1 LIQQYRYV
9 VMTERLDATL
19 DNYEVEGRKAE
30 QSSYRTSQQQP
41 MFSTSVSAPSFELQP
56 LTAAD
61 GLVNGDGVHNVT
73 FITHVDLHH
82 DPTPTHEAIT
92 QQHVTT
98 SVSLLEEPEP
108 DYDGKDEEGE
118 NGVGGLSAE
127 PPPPPP
133 TVEVVKGGG
142 GGRADQPP
150 TPPPLPPPS
159 SIGVS
164 AGLELSRTIRARTT
178 TQPRPAPADVAEE
191 MQRDEAH
198 EALMAAVQRRRNL
211 LDSVDAELIA
221 DSIETRVQRS
231 KMLQTVYRADHGA
244 ASAAERRGAGA
255 DQSSVE
261 QQRVSLLAV
270 ADPPAPAQPAA
281 TTTTFNGGG
290 DFTSEAERVRLDYV
304 RRLQSPAAP
313 PSPPPVSQ
321 PPQSKPV
328 RTQPP
333 KSSENGVVAA
343 RRPEPPPPPPRR
355 YGVNEGHNRAL
366 AAYVNGSSKL
376 YPVAAADVTTS
387 TTMAAGNVHNVT
399 RSSVIRLH
407 HVGESTTELSP
418 RTPAAAATSELSSQ
432 HDRRLRVV
440 TEDTASV
447 LSSLSTLSTNSSVG
461 VGGGGTGDGGVSP
474 HGSPSQSSSGD
485 SGFAKSSSTTG
496 TGAEQAIIPPP
507 REFASPSDNSSSSS
521 SSASVQT
528 AVGGVG
534 GAVRRQGSHSV
545 VFPARAHLTQR

>member
-1 LIQQYRYV
+1 MIQQYRYV

-127 PPPPPP
+127 PPPPP
-133 TVEVVKGGG
+133 TVEVVEGGG

-164 AGLELSRTIRARTT
+164 AGLELTRTIRARTT

-313 PSPPPVSQ
+313 PPPPPVNQ

-366 AAYVNGSSKL
+366 ATYVNGSSKL

-461 VGGGGTGDGGVSP
+461 VGGTGDGGVSP